1 MANLYE
7 IMGLPRYASIEE
19 VRHTFRRLA
28 VVYHPDKNPG
38 NADAEEKFKELSNAY
53 DVLGDEKKKSD
64 YDLRLSGMYILIKQD
79 NPEEKKRKR
88 AEEVQRMR
96 QKIKEREEN
105 EIKALYEKAKRRM
118 PYRWRYILLATMVIL
133 GMVLIINNWYLYN
146 INEARN
152 MAFFI
157 MLLGFVMI
165 ACACVLF
172 LGSLFV
178 RWNAINI
185 DKPFRFDI
193 RSRIANYFY
202 GCLLFLV
209 WFSYAAPGYFKQIQL
224 YYYGDYTVGIV
235 VGGTVS
241 NSSVEYVV
249 NGKNY
254 SIELVSDKYK
264 YKDVV
269 VVKYSKKRPYIID
282 VVRKIS
288 YPTGDK

>member
-1 MANLYE
+1 
-7 IMGLPRYASIEE
+7 MGLPRYASIDE

-38 NADAEEKFKELSNAY
+38 NAEAEEKFKELSNAY

-64 YDLRLSGMYILIKQD
+64 YDLRLSGMYVLIKQD

-96 QKIKEREEN
+96 KQIKEREEG
-105 EIKALYEKAKRRM
+105 EIKALYEKAKSRL
-118 PYRWRYILLATMVIL
+118 PYRWRYIISATLVIL

-146 INEARN
+146 VNEARN
-152 MAFFI
+152 TAFFL
-157 MLLGFVMI
+157 MFASYLMI
-165 ACACVLF
+165 AGGCILC

-178 RWNAINI
+178 RWNALSI
-185 DKPFRFDI
+185 DKPFSFDI

-202 GCLLFLV
+202 GCLLFLG
-209 WFSYAAPGYFKQIQL
+209 WFSYAAPGYFKQLQL
-224 YYYGDYTVGIV
+224 YYYGDYTVGVV
-235 VGGTVS
+235 VGGAVS

-254 SIELVSDKYK
+254 TIELVSDKYK

-269 VVKYSKKRPYIID
+269 VVKYSKKRPYIINII
-282 VVRKIS
+282 RKIN
-288 YPTGDK
+288 YTTGDR